1 MSELFYVF
9 GGLLTLMAIVVAFVG
24 MRSDSFPSSGLMK
37 GGLAVM
43 GVLVIG
49 AAAFAIILSR
59 EEHEVREKEIFEY
72 REELAAEESAAEA
85 EDGSTPEED
94 SETDEP
100 VDADE
105 AAEDALALTSPEAGD
120 LVFEPETLEAEAGE
134 ITIDY
139 TNPSEVP
146 HNVAIEDGS
155 ETVAQGE
162 TVTGGESGPATA
174 DLEPGEYVYY
184 CSVPSHRE
192 AGMVGT
198 LTVE

>member
-9 GGLLTLMAIVVAFVG
+9 GGLLTLMAIVVAFAG
-24 MRSDSFPSSGLMK
+24 MRSDNFPSSGLMR

-43 GVLVIG
+43 GVLVVG
-49 AAAFAIILSR
+49 ACAFAIILSR

-85 EDGSTPEED
+85 EDGSSTEED

-100 VDADE
+100 VDTDE
-105 AAEDALALTSPEAGD
+105 AEEDALALTSPEEGD

-155 ETVAQGE
+155 ETVAQGA

-174 DLEPGEYVYY
+174 DLEAGEYVYY